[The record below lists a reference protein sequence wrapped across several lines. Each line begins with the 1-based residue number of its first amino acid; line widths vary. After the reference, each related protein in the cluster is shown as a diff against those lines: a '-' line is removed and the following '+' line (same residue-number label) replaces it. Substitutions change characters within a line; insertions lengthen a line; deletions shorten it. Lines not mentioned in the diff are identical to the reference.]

1 MNPDRVRDMLIL
13 PVSLLVLLGWISSLV
28 FAFLTDEY
36 TPLTVVTPIM
46 LVLAGFIFG
55 SSIVRRALRDDQ

>member
-1 MNPDRVRDMLIL
+1 MNPDRVRDLLIM
-13 PVSLLVLLGWISSLV
+13 PVSIFILIGWITSLV